1 MSDDFDRESGL
12 RLLYRF
18 ENGHEVYFTTKVE
31 GDARE
36 LISCG
41 AAERELGERVGRAIR
56 LGRLNQIHSG
66 IVHLI
71 GCGERQ
77 EADSSLP
84 DGDGLVACS
93 GDFGLGVLV
102 ADCAPVAL
110 TSAEGI
116 FAAVHAGWQGV
127 SKGVLPEAAA
137 AMRSMG
143 ASEISAY
150 VGPCIRSECYEFK
163 GPELWEISRE
173 LGGSVVGRTSW
184 DTVSLD
190 LLEAVRR
197 SLAKAGVGNVEASQ
211 ACTACGDEYYS
222 FRARQSQER
231 HLMVVVPGGGY

>member
-1 MSDDFDRESGL
+1 MSDGFDREFGL
-12 RLLYRF
+12 RLLHRF

-36 LISCG
+36 LISHG
-41 AAERELGERVGRAIR
+41 AVESELGKRVGRAVR
-56 LGRLNQIHSG
+56 LARVNQIHSG
-66 IVHLI
+66 VVHLV
-71 GCGERQ
+71 GCGERR
-77 EADSSLP
+77 EEGSGVP

-93 GDFGLGVLV
+93 GDFGLGILV

-127 SKGVLPEAAA
+127 SKGVLPEAAT

-143 ASEISAY
+143 ATEISAY
-150 VGPCIRSECYEFK
+150 VGPSIRSECYEFK

-190 LLEAVRR
+190 LLEAVGR
-197 SLAKAGVGNVEASQ
+197 SLAKAGVGRVEASQ
-211 ACTACGDEYYS
+211 SCTACDDEYYS
-222 FRARQSQER
+222 FRALRSSER